1 MRIEWFLA
9 MKRIL
14 LVIWCALIPLTG
26 CSWEPAVRRDD
37 AESFPDVGS
46 REDDAANDDIDE
58 SPRPEEWGPYG
69 VGFRRFEWT
78 DPDRSDRRVP
88 TIVYYPSTV
97 ASSDSDRYENIKR
110 GASLVDRLRR
120 PAYVATPD
128 APAVAGSFPL
138 IVFSHGSGARNI
150 QYKFLLEFL
159 ASHGYVVAAPNHVGN
174 VGLLQ
179 FMPLGIDQTVERLF
193 DVRFVIDRLQI
204 AFADGAHPLDRAGD
218 ANRVA
223 LMGHSYGGN
232 IALAL
237 AGTTYSWDYIDELCQ
252 NDPVDPYICPV
263 AREREA
269 LEPILPDSRVLA
281 VVSIAHDGTQSY
293 FGPDGVGAAG
303 LAVPTLLIATDGDAF
318 CPYDREAVPFFA
330 RLTTTSYLLHFL
342 GGSHV
347 AFTDVKNLGPTPL
360 STVHRVT
367 RGVVN
372 AFLDRHLMRNADFD
386 DDWSTEFER
395 LNSGGDVFEWEGK

>member
-1 MRIEWFLA
+1 MRIEWLLA
-9 MKRIL
+9 MRRIL
-14 LVIWCALIPLTG
+14 VVIWCASISMTG
-26 CSWEPAVRRDD
+26 CSWEPADCRDD
-37 AESFPDVGS
+37 AESFSEIGPGT
-46 REDDAANDDIDE
+46 DDFPNDDIDE
-58 SPRPEEWGPYG
+58 SPHPEEWGPHG

-78 DPDRSDRRVP
+78 DPDRDNRRVP

-97 ASSDSDRYENIKR
+97 SSPDTDRYENIKR
-110 GASLVDRLRR
+110 DASLVDRLRQ
-120 PAYVATPD
+120 PAYVAMPD

-138 IVFSHGSGARNI
+138 VVFSHGSGARNI

-174 VGLLQ
+174 VGVLQ
-179 FMPLGIDQTVERLF
+179 YMPIGIDQTVERLF
-193 DVRFVIDRLQI
+193 DVRFVIDRLQSV
-204 AFADGAHPLDRAGD
+204 FADGAHPLDRVGD
-218 ANRVA
+218 ADRVA

-237 AGTTYSWDYIDELCQ
+237 AGTTYSWDYIEELCA
-252 NDPVDPYICPV
+252 DIPADPYICPV
-263 AREREA
+263 AREREV

-318 CPYDREAVPFFA
+318 CPCDREAVPFFA
-330 RLTTTSYLLHFL
+330 RLMTTSYLLHFF

-347 AFTDVKNLGPTPL
+347 AFTDVMNLGPTPL

-372 AFLDRHLMRNADFD
+372 AFLDRHLKADANFD